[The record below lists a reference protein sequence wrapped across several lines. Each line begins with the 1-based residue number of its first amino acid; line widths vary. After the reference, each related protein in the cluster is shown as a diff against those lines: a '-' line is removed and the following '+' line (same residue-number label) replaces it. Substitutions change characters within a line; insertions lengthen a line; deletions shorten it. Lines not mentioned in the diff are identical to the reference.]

1 MSAEMITAIGAVILG
16 VAALLNAVLPNRKRD
31 IDLNN
36 RLDSVDSRL
45 DGVERRLDNHN
56 HYAELFSE
64 SSARTAQIETDI
76 KWICKFLG
84 KDGDDKK

>member
-1 MSAEMITAIGAVILG
+1 MSAEMITAIGAVIVGL
-16 VAALLNAVLPNRKRD
+16 AALLNAFFSNRKRN

-36 RLDSVDSRL
+36 RLDSVDNRL

-56 HYAELFSE
+56 HYAELFAE

-84 KDGDDKK
+84 KDGDGKK